1 MKERLEVETK
11 ERPMNK
17 TVRTCAL
24 ALMTVAFITGLARPS
39 GAQAPKFEAPILVTS
54 CGQSIAPIMI
64 KVFLQKLQVEFEV
77 NALASADDLLA
88 KKQAGKPF
96 KTLIVTMGASLKGMG
111 AAGIDI
117 DDELER
123 TAALIAAARKE
134 GVKII
139 GAHIEGLKRRA
150 QGAAAGDTTD
160 EQSIDAVAPL
170 ADLLLLNK
178 EGNSDGR
185 FSVIA
190 KAKGIP
196 LVEVEKN
203 VDLITELGKLFPK

>member
-1 MKERLEVETK
+1 M
-11 ERPMNK
+11 
-17 TVRTCAL
+17 VRSSA
-24 ALMTVAFITGLARPS
+24 
-39 GAQAPKFEAPILVTS
+39 AQAPKFEAPILVTS
-54 CGQSIAPIMI
+54 CGQSIAPIML
-64 KVFLQKLQVEFEV
+64 KVFLQKLELEFEV
-77 NALASADDLLA
+77 NALAAAEDLLA
-88 KKQAGKPF
+88 KAQSDKPYR
-96 KTLIVTMGASLKGMG
+96 TLIVTMGASLKGMG

-117 DDELER
+117 DDELRR
-123 TAALIAAARKE
+123 TAALIDAARKN
-134 GVKII
+134 GIKII

-185 FSVIA
+185 FSAIA

-196 LVEVEKN
+196 LIEVEKN
-203 VDLITELGKLFPK
+203 VDLITELGKLFGK

>member
-1 MKERLEVETK
+1 
-11 ERPMNK
+11 MNRSLRIH
-17 TVRTCAL
+17 VL
-24 ALMTVAFITGLARPS
+24 ALIALGSLAAFAGPS
-39 GAQAPKFEAPILVTS
+39 AGQEPRFDPPILVTS
-54 CGQSIAPIMI
+54 CGQSIAPIML
-64 KVFLQKLQVEFEV
+64 KVFLQKLPLEFEV
-77 NALASADDLLA
+77 NALATADDLRTKA
-88 KKQAGKPF
+88 QAGKPYR
-96 KTLIVTMGASLKGMG
+96 TLIVTMGASLKGMG

-123 TAALIAAARKE
+123 TAALIAAARKD

-170 ADLLLLNK
+170 VDLLLLNK

-185 FSVIA
+185 FSAIA

-203 VDLITELGKLFPK
+203 MDLITELEKLFGR